1 MKLRKPNYYDRFRC
15 IAGACSDS
23 CCIGWEIDINQ
34 EKLEFYRKV
43 PGELG
48 ERLRRCI
55 DWEEGHFRLE
65 GKEERCPF
73 LNKDHLC
80 DLLLGLSEDSLCD
93 ICREHP
99 RFYDWFEDATEVGL
113 GLCCEEAARLLLE
126 DKEPFCLVEEE
137 LDEAKESA
145 GEESDHEES
154 EHQESGVEVSASE
167 EAVQERLLV
176 AALFSARET
185 AFLLIQNRK
194 HSIWERL
201 LCLLSYAGDLQDC
214 LDFGDAE
221 GILALAEHFAGEE
234 VWMAQ
239 TEMTTEQWM
248 ELYFQVLELCRRL
261 EPIDEGW
268 VTQLSRLEDLAAQPE
283 RLLSAKEK
291 LREVT
296 REREYEYEKLASYFV
311 YRYFMK
317 CRDDGAVRSKAG
329 LVLVSVVLIHLMDI
343 ELFSR
348 TGQLTKED
356 RVENAK
362 ACSKELEYS
371 EENLELVEE
380 AF

>member
-15 IAGACSDS
+15 IAGDCSDS
-23 CCIGWEIDINQ
+23 CCIGWEIDINE
-34 EKLEFYRKV
+34 EKLEFYRTV

-65 GKEERCPF
+65 GEKERCPF
-73 LNKDHLC
+73 LNGENLC
-80 DLLLGLSEDSLCD
+80 DLILGLGEDSLCD

-99 RFYDWFEDATEVGL
+99 RFYDWFEDVTEVGL

-126 DKEPFCLVEEE
+126 EKEPFCLVEEE
-137 LDEAKESA
+137 LGDAEDAALE
-145 GEESDHEES
+145 D
-154 EHQESGVEVSASE
+154 
-167 EAVQERLLV
+167 AVQERRLV
-176 AALFSARET
+176 TALFTARET
-185 AFLLIQNRK
+185 AFLLLQNRK
-194 HSIWERL
+194 HSLWERL
-201 LCLLSYAGDLQDC
+201 LCLLSYAGELQED
-214 LDFGDAE
+214 LDFGDVE
-221 GILALAEHFAGEE
+221 EILAAAERFAKEE
-234 VWMAQ
+234 VWTIQ
-239 TEMTTEQWM
+239 PEMSIEQWM
-248 ELYFQVLELCRRL
+248 EPYRQVLKLCRRL

-291 LREVT
+291 LKEMA
-296 REREYEYEKLASYFV
+296 REREYEYEKLASYFL

-317 CRDDGAVRSKAG
+317 CREDGRIRSKAG
-329 LVLVSVVLIHLMDI
+329 LVLVCVVLIHLMDI
-343 ELFSR
+343 EFFSR
-348 TGQLTKED
+348 TGQLTTED
-356 RVENAK
+356 RVQNAK